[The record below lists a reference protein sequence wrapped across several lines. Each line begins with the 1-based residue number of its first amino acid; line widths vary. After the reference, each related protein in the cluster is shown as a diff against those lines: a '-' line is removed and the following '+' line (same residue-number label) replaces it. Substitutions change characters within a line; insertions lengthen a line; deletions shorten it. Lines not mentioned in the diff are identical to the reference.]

1 MGNWWPEVG
10 DPPDECCPVDWGEYG
25 FSVSVFSFGASG
37 GGGGVDEFDEVSCG
51 NDMVGDDDVSRIGE
65 WLSSL
70 PEVTPEVTPEVID
83 WTFWFCSGEDLKS
96 SIGETAFGLW
106 AEEFSNEPDDVSDD
120 DEHGFDDGEPTIT
133 GSILGKM
140 SIWDSGFCSDLV
152 ELIIWSETVGPGMKE
167 HENTCSRTRTEQE
180 QKF

>member
-25 FSVSVFSFGASG
+25 FSVSVFSFGAS

-120 DEHGFDDGEPTIT
+120 DEHGFDDGEPTT
-133 GSILGKM
+133 YWFDFGENVNLRFRILFRFGW
-140 SIWDSGFCSDLV
+140 IDHLV
-152 ELIIWSETVGPGMKE
+152 GNGGTRDE
-167 HENTCSRTRTEQE
+167 RTRE